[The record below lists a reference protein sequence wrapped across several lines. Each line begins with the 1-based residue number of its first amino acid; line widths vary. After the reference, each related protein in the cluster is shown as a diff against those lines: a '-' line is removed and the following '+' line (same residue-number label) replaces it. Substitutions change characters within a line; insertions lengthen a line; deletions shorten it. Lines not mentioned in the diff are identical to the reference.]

1 MKYKKNQ
8 MKISEFKKQ
17 QLKLIKKQEQ
27 LTGWAQ
33 QKSGDDRGVNLKRE
47 GQK

>member
-17 QLKLIKKQEQ
+17 QLKFLKKQKNPTHWMGSVE
-27 LTGWAQ
+27 
-33 QKSGDDRGVNLKRE
+33 E
-47 GQK
+47 